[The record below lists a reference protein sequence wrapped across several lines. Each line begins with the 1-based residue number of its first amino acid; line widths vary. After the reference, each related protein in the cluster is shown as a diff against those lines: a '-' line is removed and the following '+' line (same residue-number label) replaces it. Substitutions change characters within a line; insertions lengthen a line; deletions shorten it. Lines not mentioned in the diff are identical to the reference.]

1 MRYDVKLRRAFTL
14 LELLT
19 VVSIVGVL
27 LSLLLP
33 AVYSAR
39 EAGRSAQCAFNLKQ
53 IGIALHNFHSAHG
66 YLPSSINP
74 PMPVANG
81 GAAQTSKTQP
91 PSISWVTFA
100 LPYFESQWLYDTIDQ
115 SQDWTSSVPSATFVA
130 PNSQMAGTRLN
141 VFECPSSPTPSTHFD
156 GDPQAEPWQAIAAP
170 IDYATIT
177 QVTAQLA
184 AFTDASGNTIVDT
197 AGPGMMPQN
206 TKPNFD
212 QVLDGLSNTILL
224 VESAGRPQVW
234 QRRTVAG
241 TVPTNMVNGGGW
253 CRPASDF
260 GLDGSSQDGTTVP
273 GPCAI
278 NCTNGADVYGQSY
291 PYPAFTDANGIVSG
305 SGETYS
311 FHNSGANVLFGD
323 GSVVFLRDT
332 ADIRVFARLVT
343 RAGGETA
350 APSDLE

>member
-1 MRYDVKLRRAFTL
+1 MMMRNGTNLRRAFTVV
-14 LELLT
+14 ELLT
-19 VVSIVGVL
+19 VISIVGIL

-33 AVYSAR
+33 AVQYAR
-39 EAGRSAQCAFNLKQ
+39 EAGRRAQCANNLKQ
-53 IGIALHNFHSAHG
+53 LGIALHNFHSAHG
-66 YLPSSINP
+66 YLPSSVNP
-74 PMPVANG
+74 PVPVSSG
-81 GAAQTSKTQP
+81 PVP
-91 PSISWVTFA
+91 PPEPVSISWVTFA
-100 LPYFESQWLYDTIDQ
+100 LPYFESQWLYDKIDQ
-115 SQDWTSSVPSATFVA
+115 SQNWSSSIPAATYVA
-130 PNSQMAGTRLN
+130 PNSQMAGTRLS
-141 VFECPSSPTPSTHFD
+141 VFECPSSPAPSTHFD
-156 GDPQAEPWQAIAAP
+156 GDPQLAPWQAIAAP

-177 QVTAQLA
+177 QVEAILA
-184 AFTDASGNTIVDT
+184 VYTDGAGNTLVDT
-197 AGPGMMPQN
+197 AGPGIMPQN
-206 TKPNFD
+206 SKPNFD

-234 QRRTVAG
+234 QRRTAEG

-260 GLDGSSQDGTTVP
+260 GLNGSSPDGTTLP

-305 SGETYS
+305 SGETYA
-311 FHNSGANVLFGD
+311 FHSAGANVLFGD
-323 GSVVFLRDT
+323 GTVVFLREN

-350 APSDLE
+350 APCDLE